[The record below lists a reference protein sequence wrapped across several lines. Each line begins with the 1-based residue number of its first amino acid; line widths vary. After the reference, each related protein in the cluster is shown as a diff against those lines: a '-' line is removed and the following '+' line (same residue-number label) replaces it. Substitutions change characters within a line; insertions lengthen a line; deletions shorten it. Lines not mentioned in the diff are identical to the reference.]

1 MDVLA
6 AGQYAGVADRIA
18 TGPGNYVL
26 AIEGPQQAFHLHI
39 RADLLQA
46 KAQIGEQFI
55 QFSPI
60 HLGETGLAAG
70 PQPRAG
76 ELEAEAGH

>member
-18 TGPGNYVL
+18 TGPGNYIL

-39 RADLLQA
+39 RADLL
-46 KAQIGEQFI
+46 
-55 QFSPI
+55 
-60 HLGETGLAAG
+60 
-70 PQPRAG
+70 
-76 ELEAEAGH
+76 